1 VVMATVKV
9 HDKEFETFIKA
20 EDIQKKVAEMA
31 VVLNKEYQ
39 GKRPLFIGVL
49 NGALIFMADLVKNIT
64 VECELA
70 FIKVSSYSGVSS
82 TGTVKNMIGLSESI
96 KDRHVIV
103 VEDIIDTGDTAV
115 YIIEELSKQQPAS
128 LKFATILFK
137 PAALKR
143 DIKPDYTGF
152 EIPSDFVVGYGL
164 DYDGLGR
171 NLNDIYK
178 LKS

>member
-1 VVMATVKV
+1 MASVKV
-9 HDKEFETFIKA
+9 HDKEFETFITSEA
-20 EDIQKKVAEMA
+20 IQKRVAELGA
-31 VVLNKEYQ
+31 ILNIEYNN
-39 GKRPLFIGVL
+39 KRPLFIGVL
-49 NGALIFMADLVKNIT
+49 NGALIFMADLIKNIT
-64 VECELA
+64 VECEMS
-70 FIKVSSYSGVSS
+70 FIKVSSYSGLSS
-82 TGTVKNMIGLSESI
+82 TGNVKNLIGLSESI

-115 YIIEELSKQQPAS
+115 YIIEELKKQQPAS

-143 DIKPDYTGF
+143 DIKPDYVGF
-152 EIPSDFVVGYGL
+152 EIPPDFVVGYGL

-178 LKS
+178 LKG

>member
-1 VVMATVKV
+1 MSTVKV

-20 EDIQKKVAEMA
+20 DQIQIRVEEIAAMI
-31 VVLNKEYQ
+31 NIEYN

-49 NGALIFMADLVKNIT
+49 NGALMFMADLVKHISI
-64 VECELA
+64 ECELA
-70 FIKVSSYSGVSS
+70 MIKVSSYSGIQS
-82 TGTVKNMIGLSESI
+82 TGMIQSLIGLQESI
-96 KDRHVIV
+96 EGKDVIV
-103 VEDIIDTGDTAV
+103 VEDIVDTGDTAI
-115 YIIEELSKQQPAS
+115 YIIDQLKKQKPAS

-137 PAALKR
+137 PAALKH
-143 DIKPDYTGF
+143 DILPDYVGF

-164 DYDGLGR
+164 DYNGLGR